1 MSDIL
6 TGTPPDLTYG
16 HEMVRQ
22 AWTVVWA
29 VTSGALVV
37 ILGLDGAEPDRA
49 AAPRQGPGRMAG
61 DGPASRA
68 RPRGR
73 CIVPVVVRSR
83 DRRGARRVRLRRFG
97 R

>member
-37 ILGLDGAEPDRA
+37 ILGWMGLSLIVQQHLGRAQDGGRWSRVSCSASWPQHRPCGG
-49 AAPRQGPGRMAG
+49 AP
-61 DGPASRA
+61 S
-68 RPRGR
+68 
-73 CIVPVVVRSR
+73 
-83 DRRGARRVRLRRFG
+83 
-97 R
+97 